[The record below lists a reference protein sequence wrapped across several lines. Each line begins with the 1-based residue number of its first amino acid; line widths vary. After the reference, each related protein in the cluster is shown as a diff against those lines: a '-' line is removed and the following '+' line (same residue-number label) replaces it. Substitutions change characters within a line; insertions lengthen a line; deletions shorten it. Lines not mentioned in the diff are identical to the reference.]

1 MKLYCGIDLHS
12 NNLVLKLVD
21 EEGRTVWGKR
31 LATDLQVVADV
42 LEPYRADLVGIVV
55 ESTFNWYW
63 LVDGLMELGYRV
75 HLANPSKMVQYDG
88 LKHRDDDSDA
98 CWLAQLLRLGLLPEA
113 YIYPKEDRPL
123 RDLLRK
129 RTQLVRQRSALLL
142 SLQNSWYRDTGRR
155 MSAPALMSLDRE
167 RVREQLK
174 QANLIVAVESTLDVL
189 LCLDQQVQ
197 RVEQEVLRQVK
208 PDPVFRLLKTL
219 PGVGNILGT
228 TIRLETGPISRFAST
243 GCYAS
248 YCRAV
253 SSRQLSNGKVK
264 GKGNT
269 KNGNAYLSWAWLE
282 AAIFAIRY
290 HEPVRRWYQRK
301 LSRTHRV
308 VALKAVAHK
317 LARAGYHVM
326 RDGVP
331 FEMRLAFG

>member
-1 MKLYCGIDLHS
+1 
-12 NNLVLKLVD
+12 
-21 EEGRTVWGKR
+21 
-31 LATDLQVVADV
+31 
-42 LEPYRADLVGIVV
+42 
-55 ESTFNWYW
+55 
-63 LVDGLMELGYRV
+63 
-75 HLANPSKMVQYDG
+75 MVQYDG

-174 QANLIVAVESTLDVL
+174 QANLIVSVESTLDVL